1 MVTGDYT
8 GTLMV
13 STQKRNLA
21 INHSQVVSLNQYSQ
35 LWLWQKNWA
44 EQCGTLWQT
53 WLRNTQLKLAKSKRP
68 EAAETG
74 LTAICYF
81 ILSCICASCAS
92 RCFSS
97 TLHFLN
103 ENRVTEVNQDWCDPG
118 VKHWVSRNVT
128 VIWLHLFTNTVTQYS
143 SIFIFLKLIML
154 PKRGYV
160 LHSWRP
166 PQNSSIHPDVWKEE
180 ERRDCSRREGASGK
194 RNGIAWILRTFK
206 NYTDVWVPKETTS
219 GLCLFINYIRWDNWK
234 CSWLKTLLL
243 LAASIL
249 TGI

>member
-1 MVTGDYT
+1 MEHCDRLDWGIH
-8 GTLMV
+8 
-13 STQKRNLA
+13 SWNWQNQKDQRPLKQDWQPYVILFYHVFVRLA
-21 INHSQVVSLNQYSQ
+21 PAGASPQ
-35 LWLWQKNWA
+35 LCTSWMKTEWQKW
-44 EQCGTLWQT
+44 
-53 WLRNTQLKLAKSKRP
+53 
-68 EAAETG
+68 
-74 LTAICYF
+74 
-81 ILSCICASCAS
+81 
-92 RCFSS
+92 
-97 TLHFLN
+97 
-103 ENRVTEVNQDWCDPG
+103 TEDWCDPG

-128 VIWLHLFTNTVTQYS
+128 VIWLHLFTDTVTQYS

-180 ERRDCSRREGASGK
+180 ERRDCSRRGGASGK
-194 RNGIAWILRTFK
+194 RNGIAWILLTFK